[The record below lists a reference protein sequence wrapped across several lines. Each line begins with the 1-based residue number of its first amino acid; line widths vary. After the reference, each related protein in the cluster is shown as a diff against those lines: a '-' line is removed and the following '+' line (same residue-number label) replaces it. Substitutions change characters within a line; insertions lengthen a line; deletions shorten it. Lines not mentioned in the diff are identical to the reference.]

1 MYKRKLEP
9 VLVSLAKQY
18 PVLTITGPRQSGKTT
33 LCRQAFPQKTYVN
46 LENPDT
52 RRLAIEDPRGFL
64 ANVPDGAI
72 LDEIQ
77 RAPQL
82 ASYLQEVVDGQRR
95 NGLFIL
101 TGSQQFEVMTRIS
114 QSLAGRTAVLKLLPL
129 SLDELPRD
137 IQSGSLDRL
146 MLAGFYPRL
155 HKEKLEPARFYGDY
169 METCIERD
177 LRQLVAV
184 KDLSVFERFV
194 RLCAGRV
201 GGLLNLHS
209 LGNDA
214 GVSHTTARAWITLL
228 QAGYIIFLLEPHH
241 ANVRKRL
248 VKTPKL
254 YFYDT
259 GLACSLLG
267 LEDEKQLARDPL
279 RGGLF
284 ENLVVAE
291 ALKHRLHRGQRS
303 QLAFYRDNVGNEV
316 DLLYGHGSDALPIE
330 IKAGATVASD
340 YFKGLLHYA
349 KVFPKSHG
357 AALVYAG
364 KEEYLHQGV
373 KVLGVHALH
382 KLLERRKAE
391 SGS

>member
-9 VLVSLAKQY
+9 VLISLAKQY
-18 PVLTITGPRQSGKTT
+18 PVVTLTGPRQSGKTT
-33 LCRQAFPQKTYVN
+33 LCRQAFPRKAYAN

-52 RRLAIEDPRGFL
+52 RRLATEDPRGFL
-64 ANVPDGAI
+64 AGIPDGAI

-82 ASYLQEVVDGQRR
+82 ASYLQEVVDNARR

-101 TGSQQFEVMTRIS
+101 TGSQQFEVMSRIS

-129 SLDELPRD
+129 SLDEMPHDLQT
-137 IQSGSLDRL
+137 ISLNRL

-155 HKEKLEPARFYGDY
+155 HKERLEPARFYGDY

-177 LRQLVAV
+177 LRQLVSV
-184 KDLSVFERFV
+184 KDLSIFERFV

-201 GGLLNLHS
+201 GQLLNLHS

-267 LEDEKQLARDPL
+267 LENEKQLARDPL

-284 ENLVVAE
+284 ENLVVME

-303 QLAFYRDNVGNEV
+303 QLTFYRDNVGNEV
-316 DLLYGHGSDALPIE
+316 DLLYGHGIEALPIE
-330 IKAGATVASD
+330 VKAGATVGSD
-340 YFKGLLHYA
+340 FFKGLFHYA
-349 KVFPKSHG
+349 KVFPKSRG

-373 KVLGVHALH
+373 RIVTVRGLH
-382 KLLERRKAE
+382 RLLASQE
-391 SGS
+391 STPG

>member
-1 MYKRKLEP
+1 LQNVNTLEP
-9 VLVSLAKQY
+9 LLISLAKQY
-18 PVLTITGPRQSGKTT
+18 PVLTMTGPRQSGKTT
-33 LCRQAFPQKTYVN
+33 LCRRAFPLKAYVN

-52 RRLAIEDPRGFL
+52 RRLATEDPRGFL
-64 ANVPDGAI
+64 AGIPDGAI

-82 ASYLQEVVDGQRR
+82 ASYLQEVVDSERR

-129 SLDELPRD
+129 SLDEMPHDLQNVS
-137 IQSGSLDRL
+137 IDRL

-155 HKEKLEPARFYGDY
+155 HRESLEPARFYGDY

-177 LRQLVAV
+177 LRQLVSV
-184 KDLSVFERFV
+184 KDLNLFERFV

-209 LGNDA
+209 LGSDA

-228 QAGYIIFLLEPHH
+228 QAGYIVFLLEPHH

-267 LEDEKQLARDPL
+267 LENENQVARDPL

-316 DLLYGHGSDALPIE
+316 DLLYGRGSDALPIE
-330 IKAGATVASD
+330 VKAGATVASD

-349 KVFPKSHG
+349 KVFPKSRG

-364 KEEYLHQGV
+364 KEEYIHHGV
-373 KVLGVHALH
+373 KIVTMHGLH
-382 KLLERRKAE
+382 KLLASQKTDID
-391 SGS
+391 